1 VRRIWPTSRL
11 ASSLTRTQAPR
22 LTRAPQI
29 QQNPIRWQ
37 QQNNRRKLKGSS
49 IAQEAFSFVPCRVS
63 FQITN
68 FQGVSSWMKL
78 SKWMSRIDD
87 KSSKKIWIIHQGH
100 NFNFLIW
107 RKLSSGA
114 PSSIP
119 ALDVWKAPKTLLK
132 PLNLESFP
140 SLLVVEIQP
149 THRFVVELLK
159 QVFRSVVKSQ
169 ASRKTARGRR
179 IEKIEG

>member
-1 VRRIWPTSRL
+1 
-11 ASSLTRTQAPR
+11 
-22 LTRAPQI
+22 
-29 QQNPIRWQ
+29 
-37 QQNNRRKLKGSS
+37 
-49 IAQEAFSFVPCRVS
+49 
-63 FQITN
+63 
-68 FQGVSSWMKL
+68 
-78 SKWMSRIDD
+78 
-87 KSSKKIWIIHQGH
+87 
-100 NFNFLIW
+100 
-107 RKLSSGA
+107 LSSGA

-149 THRFVVELLK
+149 THRFVVEFLK
-159 QVFRSVVKSQ
+159 QVFRSVFKSQ